1 MNTLTIEQVS
11 TSDRK
16 VIKTYYSKILLHDL
30 YLEWLESVDVEK
42 EMPMESDLE
51 GDVELQVVPEF
62 VHCVVNRDD
71 FTGLEISWDQ
81 EELLFR
87 LTIVARTF
95 RFNVFNEDR
104 QVLNVLF
111 DDLKTW
117 IYEKESYK
125 G

>member
-1 MNTLTIEQVS
+1 MNTLIVEQVS

-30 YLEWLESVDVEK
+30 YMEWLESVDVEK
-42 EMPMESDLE
+42 EIPLESDLE

-81 EELLFR
+81 EELLFK
-87 LTIVARTF
+87 LTLVANTF
-95 RFNVFNEDR
+95 RFNVYNEDR
-104 QVLNVLF
+104 QKLSILF
-111 DDLKTW
+111 NELK
-117 IYEKESYK
+117 S
-125 G
+125 